1 MNKELTTQING
12 KTITGAT
19 HKEFIKNC
27 LQEIVDMN
35 KHLPAEERLKN

>member
-1 MNKELTTQING
+1 MNKDLTTQING

-27 LQEIVDMN
+27 L
-35 KHLPAEERLKN
+35 PEE